1 MERFSQQVPNMLK
14 SALKVFL
21 VGVLSLSSTV
31 FAQSANKYVNV
42 NPPQSTEPGKV
53 EVLEF
58 FSYSCPHCAV
68 VEPMI
73 AEWKKTLPA
82 DAVLYAVP
90 VAFNAAMKPLQELYY
105 ALQAVGRT
113 DLHPKVFNAI
123 HQEKKRIFTKDAIVA
138 WVASQGVDKTKFA
151 AAMDSFGVKSKVQRA
166 DQLAKGYAIQGTP
179 SLAVGGRFLTSPT
192 EAGGYQ
198 QMIDVANDLVK
209 KAAN

>member
-1 MERFSQQVPNMLK
+1 MFK
-14 SALKVFL
+14 SFVKIFL
-21 VGVLSLSSTV
+21 VAVLGLSGAA

-73 AEWKKTLPA
+73 AEWKKTLPS
-82 DAVLYAVP
+82 DVVLYAVP
-90 VAFNAAMKPLQELYY
+90 VAFNAAMKPLQELFY
-105 ALQAVGRT
+105 ALEAVGRS

-166 DQLAKGYAIQGTP
+166 DQLATGYAIQGTP
-179 SLAVGGRFLTSPT
+179 SLAIDGRFLTSPT

-209 KAAN
+209 QSR

>member
-1 MERFSQQVPNMLK
+1 MLK
-14 SALKVFL
+14 SFIKVLL
-21 VGVLSLSSTV
+21 VGALSLSGAA

-42 NPPQSTEPGKV
+42 NPPQTTEPDKI

-82 DAVLYAVP
+82 DVVLKAVP
-90 VAFNAAMKPLQELYY
+90 VAFNAAMKPLQELFY
-105 ALQAVGRT
+105 ALEAVGRS

-138 WVASQGVDKTKFA
+138 WVASQGVDKTKFKV
-151 AAMDSFGVKSKVQRA
+151 VKKRGLVKA
-166 DQLAKGYAIQGTP
+166 P
-179 SLAVGGRFLTSPT
+179 FLT
-192 EAGGYQ
+192 AIGHCVKCLIQ
-198 QMIDVANDLVK
+198 ICNQIID
-209 KAAN
+209 

>member
-1 MERFSQQVPNMLK
+1 MLN
-14 SALKVFL
+14 SFIKVL
-21 VGVLSLSSTV
+21 LIGALSLSGAA

-42 NPPQSTEPGKV
+42 NPPQTTEPDKI

-82 DAVLYAVP
+82 DVVLKAVP
-90 VAFNAAMKPLQELYY
+90 VAFNAAMKPLQELFY
-105 ALQAVGRT
+105 ALEAVGRS

-138 WVASQGVDKTKFA
+138 WVASQGVDKTKFT

-179 SLAVGGRFLTSPT
+179 SLAVDGRFLTSPT

-209 KAAN
+209 QSR

>member
-1 MERFSQQVPNMLK
+1 MLK
-14 SALKVFL
+14 SFIKVLL
-21 VGVLSLSSTV
+21 VGALSLSGAA

-42 NPPQSTEPGKV
+42 NPPQTTEPDKI

-82 DAVLYAVP
+82 DVVLKAVP
-90 VAFNAAMKPLQELYY
+90 VAFNAAMKPLQEFFY
-105 ALQAVGRT
+105 ALEAVGRS
-113 DLHPKVFNAI
+113 DLNPKVFNAI

-138 WVASQGVDKTKFA
+138 WVASQGVDKTKFT

-179 SLAVGGRFLTSPT
+179 SLAVDGRFLTSPT

-209 KAAN
+209 QSR

>member
-1 MERFSQQVPNMLK
+1 MLK
-14 SALKVFL
+14 SFIKVLL
-21 VGVLSLSSTV
+21 VGALSLSGAA

-42 NPPQSTEPGKV
+42 NPPQATEPDKI

-82 DAVLYAVP
+82 DVVLKAVP
-90 VAFNAAMKPLQELYY
+90 VAFNAAMKPLQELFY
-105 ALQAVGRT
+105 ALEAVGRS

-138 WVASQGVDKTKFA
+138 WVASQGVDKTKFT

-179 SLAVGGRFLTSPT
+179 SLAVDGRFLTSPT

-209 KAAN
+209 QSR

>member
-1 MERFSQQVPNMLK
+1 MFQSLI
-14 SALKVFL
+14 KVFL
-21 VGVLSLSSTV
+21 VGALSLSGAA

-42 NPPQSTEPGKV
+42 NPPQATEPGKV

-73 AEWKKTLPA
+73 ADWKKTLPS
-82 DAVLYAVP
+82 DVVLYAVP

-105 ALQAVGRT
+105 ALEAVGRA
-113 DLHPKVFNAI
+113 DLNPKVFNAI

-138 WVASQGVDKTKFA
+138 WVAGQGVDKAKFA

-179 SLAVGGRFLTSPT
+179 SLAVDGRFLTSPT

-198 QMIDVANDLVK
+198 QMIDVANDLV
-209 KAAN
+209 NQSR